1 MSDFSSLSSSPRRV
15 RQANVAAALQA
26 IFAGRQLSRAD
37 LARQLGLNRSSSGNI
52 ISELIGNGLVREVAE
67 DAPKPTRAGRP
78 GILLELVPEG
88 ACFIG
93 VEIGVEHIT
102 ALRIGLTAEVSD
114 VRVVPFDGR
123 HAPVAEAVDRA
134 VAIALEGAASG
145 EIERCEGFGLATPAQ
160 MDRRG
165 RVRIAP
171 LLGWRDVDLAAITRE
186 ALPAGIPSLVEN
198 DANAF
203 AIGEAYASRG
213 RQRGVTLVLVIES
226 GVGGGIVIDGQLFRG
241 GNGLAGEIG
250 HIHVPDADCAELEE
264 AIGLELLLNRYR
276 GVATAGDATLA
287 GLLADVRDRAPAAVA
302 IAEDWARHLAFALVQ
317 ACRLV
322 DPDRIVLGG
331 SVAGLYPMVSARV
344 AFHMET
350 LQADSFPLPE
360 IVLHEAAEMGA
371 AYGAACML
379 HQRFLSLENDLLA
392 GDAMGKDWGSL

>member
-52 ISELIGNGLVREVAE
+52 ISELVGNGLVREVAE

-134 VAIALEGAASG
+134 VAIALDGIASG

-165 RVRIAP
+165 R
-171 LLGWRDVDLAAITRE
+171 
-186 ALPAGIPSLVEN
+186 
-198 DANAF
+198 
-203 AIGEAYASRG
+203 
-213 RQRGVTLVLVIES
+213 
-226 GVGGGIVIDGQLFRG
+226 
-241 GNGLAGEIG
+241 
-250 HIHVPDADCAELEE
+250 
-264 AIGLELLLNRYR
+264 
-276 GVATAGDATLA
+276 
-287 GLLADVRDRAPAAVA
+287 
-302 IAEDWARHLAFALVQ
+302 
-317 ACRLV
+317 
-322 DPDRIVLGG
+322 
-331 SVAGLYPMVSARV
+331 
-344 AFHMET
+344 
-350 LQADSFPLPE
+350 
-360 IVLHEAAEMGA
+360 
-371 AYGAACML
+371 
-379 HQRFLSLENDLLA
+379 
-392 GDAMGKDWGSL
+392 